1 MPAKD
6 SLKIMYREGD
16 FTVME
21 AAGRTADKLILEK
34 SGSIESVKEKGG
46 KKIIKIRTNALE
58 DFEAA
63 WNRYYEGG
71 APKLSPYD
79 EC

>member
-1 MPAKD
+1 MAEKD
-6 SLKIMYREGD
+6 SLKVMYREGD

-21 AAGRTADKLILEK
+21 AGGKAADKLISEK
-34 SGSIESVKEKGG
+34 SGSIQSVKEKRG

-63 WNRYYEGG
+63 WNKYYEGG